1 MQIEINFDVKF
12 KIFSFLLNFRH
23 KSKSLDKLNISLL
36 NQDLNI
42 LHSTFTHDDTTI
54 P

>member
-12 KIFSFLLNFRH
+12 EIFSFRH